1 MNLSLLR
8 EWLSWLNSSEAS
20 TPSSS
25 VVGEG
30 EGAIDPYNPEK
41 RLCERDYVIID
52 MLNSQGHDNVSFCVT
67 DPNLDDNPVI
77 YISEG
82 FSKLTGYDFD
92 DIVGKN
98 CRFLQGPGTE
108 KSDVERIAD
117 AIKKE
122 KDVSVNLV
130 NYKKDG
136 TKFINEFFLTTLRT
150 PDKGVAYYIGIQVAL
165 PQGSSRVGQ
174 MPSNPGWVYTL
185 GSHV

>member
-82 FSKLTGYDFD
+82 FSKLTGCKFR
-92 DIVGKN
+92 IP
-98 CRFLQGPGTE
+98 FLLVDMF
-108 KSDVERIAD
+108 KSF
-117 AIKKE
+117 
-122 KDVSVNLV
+122 
-130 NYKKDG
+130 
-136 TKFINEFFLTTLRT
+136 T
-150 PDKGVAYYIGIQVAL
+150 
-165 PQGSSRVGQ
+165 
-174 MPSNPGWVYTL
+174 
-185 GSHV
+185 